1 MFSSAQKI
9 LPTKPVLAIVHLW
22 SYKFAVKPKGVS
34 RK

>member
-9 LPTKPVLAIVHLW
+9 LPTKPVLVHLW
-22 SYKFAVKPKGVS
+22 SYKFAVKLKGVS